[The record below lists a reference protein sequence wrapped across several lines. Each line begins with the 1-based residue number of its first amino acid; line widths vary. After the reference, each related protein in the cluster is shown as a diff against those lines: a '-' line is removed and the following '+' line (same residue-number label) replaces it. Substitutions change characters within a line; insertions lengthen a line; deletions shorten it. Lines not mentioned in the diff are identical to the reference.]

1 MLYYGQKGVSIS
13 MAKELRPVDVS
24 KLPELLSIAEDVRAS
39 GVGRLLKRNGEELAI
54 LAPVTRRAR
63 KATARGR
70 SKADYEA
77 LLAAAGSWK
86 DVDTDAFVAD
96 VYESR
101 RRSSRPPVEL

>member
-1 MLYYGQKGVSIS
+1 
-13 MAKELRPVDVS
+13 MAKELKPVDVS
-24 KLPELLSIAEDVRAS
+24 RVPELLSIAEEVRAS

-54 LAPVTRRAR
+54 LAPVTRTR
-63 KATARGR
+63 KPTARGR

-86 DVDTDAFVAD
+86 DVDTDSFVAD

>member
-1 MLYYGQKGVSIS
+1 
-13 MAKELRPVDVS
+13 MAKELKPVDVS

-54 LAPVTRRAR
+54 LAPVTRAR